1 MRGIESGKVVEQRMH
16 TGELCTSSNQG
27 KNYYTSTGSS
37 APSPVHLWQLVVG
50 YRYSTRYGY
59 TYTVCYATVPYTVV
73 VVVACGFCA
82 LRAVHR
88 LDLDIQRRPFALC
101 ARLATYCKL

>member
-37 APSPVHLWQLVVG
+37 APSPVHLWQLVV
-50 YRYSTRYGY
+50 
-59 TYTVCYATVPYTVV
+59 
-73 VVVACGFCA
+73 
-82 LRAVHR
+82 
-88 LDLDIQRRPFALC
+88 Q
-101 ARLATYCKL
+101 